1 MRRDFDDKM
10 QNTKPKDTSTHSPVA
25 STQKISLSDT
35 RRCMS
40 WIRSHFK
47 NSSLHLG
54 ECIPIQNTEIT
65 VGEFAI
71 SQLLKVP
78 LRLPQTL
85 DRNEQTSTQ

>member
-1 MRRDFDDKM
+1 M
-10 QNTKPKDTSTHSPVA
+10 QNTKPKDTPAHSTVA

-47 NSSLHLG
+47 NSSLRLA
-54 ECIPIQNTEIT
+54 EYIPLQNTEIS

-78 LRLPQTL
+78 LRVPQTVNH
-85 DRNEQTSTQ
+85 NEQTSNP